1 MRRSSI
7 FQLLIVTLL
16 VAASGSAVAQTYGVG
31 VSSSTPDLGKVA
43 SAASG
48 DTVFRIA
55 PSTGAI
61 TKLSGSGARVSTASS
76 RATVTISCGNDN
88 ACNSDDVYI
97 RIGSASVTKRAKA
110 LTNFTVS
117 MGTATLKAAATGTD
131 PINFRIG
138 PIGKNSSKTFYV
150 GGDFPIAGDSSGSA
164 TGNATASFYVWADD
178 VNPPNGSQSGSGT
191 AVANIFR
198 SISLAKTSDLAFGR
212 IVKPVSGGA
221 VTVALA
227 ASDATRTVPAGV
239 AWMNL
244 PVSTRAAYSISG
256 EGGQTVA
263 ITVPSTFTMA
273 GPSSSS
279 LTVTTN
285 TFIVGGN
292 SLLSSI
298 LGNAGSLN
306 FFVGGSFPISP
317 TTRNGTYS
325 GTFAVTVAYN

>member
-1 MRRSSI
+1 M
-7 FQLLIVTLL
+7 
-16 VAASGSAVAQTYGVG
+16 
-31 VSSSTPDLGKVA
+31 SSSTPSLGEVA

-61 TKLSGSGARVSTASS
+61 TKQSGNGARVSTGTS

-88 ACNSDDVYI
+88 ACNNDDVYI
-97 RIGSASVTKRAKA
+97 RVGAGSVTGRAKA

-117 MGTATLKAAATGTD
+117 MGTATLKTAASGTN

-150 GGDFPIAGDSSGSA
+150 GADFPIGADGTGS

-191 AVANIFR
+191 AVATVFR
-198 SISLAKTSDLAFGR
+198 SLSLTKNSDLAFGR

-221 VTVALA
+221 VTVGLA
-227 ASDATRTVPAGV
+227 AADASKTVPAGV
-239 AWMNL
+239 AWLNL
-244 PVSTRAAYSISG
+244 PLPTRASFSVSG
-256 EGGQTVA
+256 EGGQTLA
-263 ITVPSTFTMA
+263 ITVPSTFTMT
-273 GPSSSS
+273 GPSASS

-285 TFIVGGN
+285 TFISGGN
-292 SLLSSI
+292 AQLSSI
-298 LGNAGSLN
+298 LGNSGSLN